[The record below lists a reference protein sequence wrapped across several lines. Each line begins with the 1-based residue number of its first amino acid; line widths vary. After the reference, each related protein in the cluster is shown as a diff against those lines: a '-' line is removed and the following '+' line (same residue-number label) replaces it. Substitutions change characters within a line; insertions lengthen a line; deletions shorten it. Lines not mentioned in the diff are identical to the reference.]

1 MGLFLVEIACHPG
14 LPLGGPCRQYRSPF
28 LALGL
33 IQRGGVDGGVLGGTE
48 IEGSPVR
55 AGGGE
60 GQLRPVLG
68 LAVAEGFLFTGGQM
82 EVTYPQLNLDPAGFI
97 GGKGG
102 NGAEARLVEDFQRN
116 GLPRP
121 GLEGVGLGV
130 GVAGCLVVVQG
141 LSLPVQR
148 GAMEGQVGHRAEGAA
163 VDQHGPGGGGVEP
176 APVQH
181 RLRLAGPQEAPLALT
196 QHLHPGVV
204 VVAVGPAGGVHL
216 PGGQTHSA
224 QGGHQEGGLLPAPA
238 AAAAVYRQG
247 GGGAVV
253 LGLIAGLLMA
263 PAVDLQ
269 GGLLLG
275 QVLHPVPQMAV
286 KQCPVVG
293 QILVV
298 DPGAED
304 VLLVGLPAERSA
316 PGDGLAQ
323 HMAVGGE
330 GLKQGLGV
338 AVPVLRQGLPDKS
351 QFLIHMIHSFG
362 MGL

>member
-1 MGLFLVEIACHPG
+1 M
-14 LPLGGPCRQYRSPF
+14 
-28 LALGL
+28 
-33 IQRGGVDGGVLGGTE
+33 
-48 IEGSPVR
+48 
-55 AGGGE
+55 
-60 GQLRPVLG
+60 
-68 LAVAEGFLFTGGQM
+68 
-82 EVTYPQLNLDPAGFI
+82 
-97 GGKGG
+97 
-102 NGAEARLVEDFQRN
+102 
-116 GLPRP
+116 
-121 GLEGVGLGV
+121 

-141 LSLPVQR
+141 LALSAKGSTV
-148 GAMEGQVGHRAEGAA
+148 EGQVGHRAEGAA

-181 RLRLAGPQEAPLALT
+181 RLRLAGSQEAPLALA

-216 PGGQTHSA
+216 PGGQAHRA

-253 LGLIAGLLMA
+253 LGLIAGLFMA

>member
-1 MGLFLVEIACHPG
+1 M
-14 LPLGGPCRQYRSPF
+14 
-28 LALGL
+28 
-33 IQRGGVDGGVLGGTE
+33 
-48 IEGSPVR
+48 
-55 AGGGE
+55 
-60 GQLRPVLG
+60 
-68 LAVAEGFLFTGGQM
+68 
-82 EVTYPQLNLDPAGFI
+82 
-97 GGKGG
+97 
-102 NGAEARLVEDFQRN
+102 
-116 GLPRP
+116 
-121 GLEGVGLGV
+121 
-130 GVAGCLVVVQG
+130 
-141 LSLPVQR
+141 
-148 GAMEGQVGHRAEGAA
+148 
-163 VDQHGPGGGGVEP
+163 
-176 APVQH
+176 
-181 RLRLAGPQEAPLALT
+181 
-196 QHLHPGVV
+196 V

-238 AAAAVYRQG
+238 AAAAVHRQG

-304 VLLVGLPAERSA
+304 VLLVGLPAEGSA

-323 HMAVGGE
+323 HTAVSGE